1 MGRVIAIAN
10 QKGGVGKTTT
20 VVTLAGWLAQQ
31 GHRVLL
37 IDTDPHAS
45 LTSYMGYDSDELY
58 GTLYELFKAPRQSR
72 GVVSR
77 LTLKTQFENISL
89 IPASI
94 TLATLDRTLGTKE
107 GMGLVLSRALQ
118 SVKDLY
124 DYVLIDSPPVLG
136 VMMINAMA
144 ASDRVIVPVQT
155 EFLAQKG
162 LERMI
167 KTFTLMLR
175 TRPDGFRYTI
185 VPTMFD
191 RRTKASVQTLDS
203 IKEVYGDSV
212 WSAVIPVDTKFRDA
226 SLLHTPLSVFA
237 PESRGAQA
245 YASLLKYVQQLDKKT
260 EEESKL

>member
-1 MGRVIAIAN
+1 VIVWTIAN

-20 VVTLAGWLAQQ
+20 VVTLAGWLSQQ

-58 GTLYELFKAPRQSR
+58 GTLYELFKDPRPSR
-72 GVVSR
+72 GVVAR
-77 LTLKTQFENISL
+77 LTLKTQFANISL

-94 TLATLDRTLGTKE
+94 TLATLDRTLGNKE
-107 GMGLVLSRALQ
+107 GMGLILSRALQ
-118 SVKDLY
+118 CVKDLY

-144 ASDRVIVPVQT
+144 ASDRIIVPVQT

-162 LERMI
+162 LDRMV
-167 KTFTLMLR
+167 KTFSLMQR
-175 TRPDGFRYTI
+175 SRPGGFRYTI

-191 RRTKASVQTLDS
+191 RRTKASMQTLES

-212 WSAVIPVDTKFRDA
+212 WGAVIPVDTKFRDA
-226 SLLHTPLSVFA
+226 SLEHMPLSMIA
-237 PESRGAQA
+237 PESRGSQA
-245 YASLLKYVQQLDKKT
+245 YASLLKYVQQLDRKL
-260 EEESKL
+260 EEERNI

>member
-1 MGRVIAIAN
+1 VIVWAIAN

-20 VVTLAGWLAQQ
+20 VVTLAGWLAQR
-31 GHRVLL
+31 GNRVLL

-58 GTLYELFKAPRQSR
+58 GTLYELFQSPRQSR

-77 LTLKTQFENISL
+77 LTLKTPFDNIYI

-94 TLATLDRTLGTKE
+94 TLATLDRTLGSKE
-107 GMGLVLSRALQ
+107 GMGLILSRALQ

-136 VMMINAMA
+136 VMMVNAMA
-144 ASDRVIVPVQT
+144 ASDRIVVPVQT

-167 KTFTLMLR
+167 KTFTLMQR
-175 TRPDGFRYTI
+175 SRPGGFRYTI

-203 IKEVYGDSV
+203 IKEAYGDSV
-212 WSAVIPVDTKFRDA
+212 WGNVIPVDTKFRDA
-226 SLLHTPLSVFA
+226 SLEHAPLSVFA

-245 YASLLKYVQQLDKKT
+245 YASLLTYLQQLDKKT
-260 EEESKL
+260 EEESKI